1 MRILVAMNFFKSAS
15 SLVIVSCL
23 LSFSATA
30 DSPAE
35 ARLLRFP
42 DIHGDTVVFS
52 HGGDLW
58 SVPATGGTARRLTS
72 GDGLELFPRFSPDGK
87 WIAFTGQY
95 DGSLDVYVMPASGGE
110 PRRLTWYPSEDN
122 NDRMGFDNMVLGWT
136 PDGRILFRGQRGPI
150 RGFIGEPYTVSPVG
164 GPVQRFPLPESG
176 AISFSPDGNRIAY
189 TRIFRDFRSWKRY
202 QGGMAPDVWIGD
214 LKTKGVQRITDWPGA
229 DTQPMWIG
237 NAIYFLSDRENWK
250 LNLWRYDLATK
261 ATSRVTNFTE
271 YDVKWPHAGSGKIVF
286 ENGGYLYVLDPAAGT
301 PVKLSVTLPDDRK
314 LARSRWV
321 KVEDR
326 ITSVSLAPGGLRAA
340 FTARGDVFTVPA
352 ENGTTRNLTRTQG
365 VRERNAAWSPDGKW
379 IAFISDATGEEE
391 LQIVAGDG
399 KGAPVALT
407 SGSSSWHFP
416 PVWSPDS
423 KKLAFADRAMRLW
436 VVDVG
441 TKEKTLVD
449 TAKIFEISQYAFAP
463 DSRWL
468 AYRNYVDT
476 DFNAIFLWDAGTKVS
491 TQVTPAAV
499 ESGSPVFDPDGEYLY
514 FFSDRDIAPMLGEFD
529 FSFTVNKTTRPY
541 ALILK
546 SDGASPF
553 APKSDEAKAP
563 EIESK
568 EKADSGKKDA
578 DKKDADKKEVKK
590 VPFRIDLAGLPDRVV
605 AFPVPPGDYDRLT
618 AAKGKLFWLAF
629 PPQPLAEDDGP
640 PKGTLQMFEL
650 EKRKATDLLQ
660 NVERY
665 ALAPDGSRLA
675 YLAEKKWFLVEPKE
689 GLKPGDGK
697 LDLSGLAMELDP
709 PKEWAQIFRETWRLY
724 RDFFY
729 LPDMG
734 KVDWPAI
741 RKRYEPL
748 LADVSHRIDLNYV
761 LAELAAE
768 LGSGHAYV
776 GGGDYPKPDRMPV
789 GTLGAELVLDE
800 KAGRWK
806 IARILEG
813 QNWNEKRRS
822 PLTEPGV
829 KVSAGDYLLAING
842 RDLTAADE
850 PYRLLAGTVGPTG
863 EKSVA
868 AGGGLTVTLLVNGKP
883 EKAGAREIVVRPIA
897 SEEDLR
903 YFNMVEDNRRK
914 VEKATNGRV
923 GYIHIPDMGADG
935 LVEFIRQY
943 YPQLRKEGLI
953 VDVRANG
960 GGFVSQVILERLR
973 RSVVGMESGRSKRPN
988 TYPYAAFNGPMV
1000 ALINEYSASDG
1011 DIFPYYFRHYG
1022 LGPLIG
1028 KRTWG
1033 GVVGIR
1039 GLGGGMVD
1047 GGYTH
1052 VPEFGTYNMKSE
1064 WVIENRGVDPD
1075 IEVDNLPADELAGKD
1090 TQLERGIEEIL
1101 KRIQEHP
1108 PAWPPEPKSRDL
1120 ANPVPKKGS

>member
-1 MRILVAMNFFKSAS
+1 MRVSRIASICGLLAASLLVSFPTRAAS
-15 SLVIVSCL
+15 S
-23 LSFSATA
+23 
-30 DSPAE
+30 DG

-110 PRRLTWYPSEDN
+110 PRRLTWYPSQDN

-136 PDGRILFRGQRGPI
+136 PDGKILFRGQRGPI
-150 RGFIGEPYTVSPVG
+150 RGFIGEPYTVSPAG
-164 GPVQRFPLPESG
+164 GPVERFPLPESG
-176 AISFSPDGNRIAY
+176 AISFSPDGKRIAY
-189 TRIFRDFRSWKRY
+189 NRIFRDFRSWKRY
-202 QGGMAPDVWIGD
+202 EGGMAQDVWIYD
-214 LKTKGVQRITDWPGA
+214 LGTKALERITDWPGT

-237 NAIYFLSDRENWK
+237 HAIYFLSDRENWK
-250 LNLWRYDLATK
+250 LNLWKYDLDTK
-261 ATSRVTNFTE
+261 ATTRVTSFTE

-286 ENGGYLYVLDPAAGT
+286 ENGGELYVLDPAAGT
-301 PVKLSVTLPDDRK
+301 PVKLTVSLPDDRK
-314 LARSRWV
+314 FARPRWV

-352 ENGTTRNLTRTQG
+352 ENGTTRNVTRTQG
-365 VRERNAAWSPDGKW
+365 VREKNAVWSPDGKW
-379 IAFISDATGEEE
+379 IAVVSDATGEEE
-391 LQIVAGDG
+391 LQMVPADG
-399 KGAPVALT
+399 TGAPVALT
-407 SGSSSWHFP
+407 TGSSSWHYP

-423 KKLAFADRAMRLW
+423 KKLAYSDRAMHLW
-436 VVDVG
+436 VVDVA

-449 TAKIFEISQYAFAP
+449 TAKNWEISQYAFAP

-468 AYRNYVDT
+468 AYRKRVGT
-476 DFNAIFLWDAGTKVS
+476 DFDAILLWDGVTKTS
-491 TQVTPAAV
+491 TQVTPSAI
-499 ESGSPVFDPDGEYLY
+499 ECDEPVFDPEGAFLY
-514 FFSDRDIAPMLGEFD
+514 FLSDRDIAPMLGEFD
-529 FSFTVNKTTRPY
+529 PSFTVNRTTRPY
-541 ALILK
+541 ALILR

-553 APKSDEAKAP
+553 APKSDEATAP
-563 EIESK
+563 AAEPK
-568 EKADSGKKDA
+568 EKPEPGKKNGA
-578 DKKDADKKEVKK
+578 KKEEKK
-590 VPFRIDLAGLPDRVV
+590 PPFRIDLAGLSERLV
-605 AFPVPPGDYDRLT
+605 AFPVPPGDYGRLS
-618 AAKGKLFWLAF
+618 AAKGRLFWLSV
-629 PPQPLAEDDGP
+629 PPLPLTEEEGP
-640 PKGTLQMFEL
+640 PKATLQMFDL
-650 EKRKATDLLQ
+650 TKRKETDLLQ

-675 YLAEKKWFLVEPKE
+675 VKSGKTWAVVEPKE

-697 LDLSGLAMELDP
+697 LDLSGLTMELDP
-709 PKEWAQIFRETWRLY
+709 QKEWAQIFRESWRLY

-734 KVDWPAI
+734 KVDWVAI

-748 LADVSHRIDLNYV
+748 VADVSHRIDLNYV
-761 LAELAAE
+761 LAEMAAE

-776 GGGDYPKPDRMPV
+776 GGGDYPRPERMPV
-789 GTLGAELVLDE
+789 GALGADLVLD
-800 KAGRWK
+800 KAAGRWK

-813 QNWNEKRRS
+813 QNWDESRRS

-829 KVSAGDYLLAING
+829 KVSAGDYLLAIDG
-842 RDLTAADE
+842 HDLTASDE
-850 PYRLLAGTVGPTG
+850 PYRWLAGTVGPTG
-863 EKSVA
+863 ETSVA
-868 AGGGLTVTLLVNGKP
+868 AGGGRTVTLLVSSKP
-883 EKAGAREIVVRPIA
+883 EKAGAHEIVVRPVA
-897 SEEDLR
+897 SEENLR
-903 YFNMVEDNRRK
+903 YYNWVEDNRRK
-914 VEKATNGRV
+914 VDQATNGRV
-923 GYIHIPDMGADG
+923 GYIQIPDMGAEG
-935 LVEFIRQY
+935 LTEFIRQY
-943 YPQLRKEGLI
+943 YPQLRKEKLI

-960 GGFVSQVILERLR
+960 GGFVSEMILERLR
-973 RSVVGMESGRSKRPN
+973 RSTVGMGSARSARPVP
-988 TYPYAAFNGPMV
+988 YPDASFNGPMV

-1011 DIFPYYFRHYG
+1011 DIFPYYFRKYG

-1039 GLGGGMVD
+1039 GLPGGMVD

-1064 WVIENRGVDPD
+1064 WVVENHGVDPD
-1075 IEVDNLPADELAGKD
+1075 IEVDNLPADEMAGKD
-1090 TQLERGIEEIL
+1090 AQLERGIQEIL
-1101 KRIQEHP
+1101 KRIKEHP
-1108 PAWPPEPKSRDL
+1108 PVWPPEPPSKNL
-1120 ANPVPKKGS
+1120 ANPVPKN